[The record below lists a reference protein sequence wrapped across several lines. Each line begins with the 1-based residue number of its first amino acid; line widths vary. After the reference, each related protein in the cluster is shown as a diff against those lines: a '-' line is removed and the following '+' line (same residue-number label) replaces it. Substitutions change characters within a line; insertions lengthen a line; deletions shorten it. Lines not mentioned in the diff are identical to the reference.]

1 MKKFT
6 NVINWG
12 LLFSIP
18 ILLLTV
24 NINTKTINSKVD
36 TKELATSLVAKT
48 ELEEVKAIEQT
59 SAEDISEKE
68 EQIQVKEQQVKKQEE
83 QKEEVTTSVEPAK
96 PEEKVEIKEEKPSDV
111 IATYTGT
118 MSYYYAN
125 CTGCSG
131 ITSTGVDVS
140 DGRVYYHDNT
150 YGNVRIIAAGT
161 EIPKWSIVRL
171 KNTSFGTNTLA
182 IVLDRGGA
190 IGVGKTFLIDMLTNS
205 TENKGGIENVTVE
218 VIRKGK

>member
-24 NINTKTINSKVD
+24 NINTKTIDSNVD

>member
-24 NINTKTINSKVD
+24 NINTKTIDSNVD

-83 QKEEVTTSVEPAK
+83 QKKEVTTSVEPAK